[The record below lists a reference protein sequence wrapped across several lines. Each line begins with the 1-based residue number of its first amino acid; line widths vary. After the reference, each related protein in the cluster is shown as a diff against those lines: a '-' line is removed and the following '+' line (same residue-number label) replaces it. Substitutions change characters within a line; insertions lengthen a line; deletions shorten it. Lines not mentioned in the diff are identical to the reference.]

1 MKNFIN
7 RTQVKAMTAVCSTKQ
22 EAQNVIARA
31 KAVLADRS
39 GQGAL
44 DTAIQV
50 LIGIVLGA
58 LILGG
63 LYLIL
68 NATVLPTITE
78 RIRDMFNYKG

>member
-1 MKNFIN
+1 MQNLIN
-7 RTQVKAMTAVCSTKQ
+7 KVQVKTAV
-22 EAQNVIARA
+22 ALDRA
-31 KAVLADRS
+31 KAVLSNRS

-50 LIGIVLGA
+50 LISIVLGA

-68 NATVLPTITE
+68 NATVLPTITD
-78 RIRDMFNYKG
+78 RIKDMFNYHG